1 MHYSIKFG
9 LFTSLIK
16 SKLFSVFLKDIRVD
30 YYFDFFFLGGAGWCG
45 VGLSIFGLKKLF
57 FMCECKYSR
66 MKLNP
71 TQCSNVYTVKHFNK
85 KIKKNKNTL
94 FFHREI
100 NASQL
105 LNIEKVYELVS

>member
-1 MHYSIKFG
+1 M
-9 LFTSLIK
+9 
-16 SKLFSVFLKDIRVD
+16 
-30 YYFDFFFLGGAGWCG
+30 
-45 VGLSIFGLKKLF
+45 GLSIFGLKELF
-57 FMCECKYSR
+57 FMCQCKYSR

-85 KIKKNKNTL
+85 KKKINKNTL

-105 LNIEKVYELVS
+105 LNIEKVYELLCHNFYLNFDVLFKKKTMNLCESDKHLLAINHIRIMTNV